1 MIPQK
6 KRGPCPSC
14 REQGGDSSGNHLLI
28 YPDGKA
34 GYCIKEQKTIRL
46 EGAHVVDR
54 GKERSYNES
63 QSVQLIQRLPIR
75 DMSQR
80 RISESTM
87 RRFEVR
93 TECDEVDGSSKAV
106 YYPYHDHDGTVVGYK
121 KRLLPKEFS
130 VVGKIKGLFGMKQCK
145 NNAKLL
151 VLVEG
156 EADCLAGW
164 EILQSKGKDY
174 NICSIPNG
182 ANDSG
187 QLDQTLLKEMEWIT
201 KHEKV
206 LVILDSDAPG
216 KATAK
221 ALAEALCS
229 QTKVAVVNLLKKDTA
244 KYWEDD
250 DAGGWWSCIL
260 NAKQYHPEEIVEGK
274 DIDLQ
279 ALRTPK
285 KPGVVL
291 PYPAL
296 QKMTW
301 GLRRGEITLVTAAS
315 GIGKSTFVKE
325 LAYHICKD
333 GHTVA
338 NIALETQMEDVAR
351 SYVAMDNNVP
361 AHRLIF
367 NPTCIEQEAYD
378 KSVEWMFRSNK
389 MHFFRHWGSINPEA
403 LKAKMLYFAR
413 ALGVDFIVL
422 DHVSMVIAG
431 TESDN
436 ERKDI
441 DKLFEAMTQI
451 CTETGVGIIPII
463 HLKRVQG
470 KKLNH
475 GDEVELTDL
484 RGSSGAE
491 QMSFNV
497 WALERNQQGEN
508 KDLVK
513 IRVLKNRS
521 LGFTGLAD
529 HLVYDHDTG
538 RLKLF
543 EVDY

>member
-1 MIPQK
+1 MSQQK

-14 REQGGDSSGNHLLI
+14 RANNGDSSGNHLLI

-221 ALAEALCS
+221 ALAEAICS
-229 QTKVAVVNLLKKDTA
+229 QTKAAIVNLLKKDTA
-244 KYWEDD
+244 
-250 DAGGWWSCIL
+250 
-260 NAKQYHPEEIVEGK
+260 
-274 DIDLQ
+274 
-279 ALRTPK
+279 
-285 KPGVVL
+285 
-291 PYPAL
+291 
-296 QKMTW
+296 
-301 GLRRGEITLVTAAS
+301 
-315 GIGKSTFVKE
+315 
-325 LAYHICKD
+325 
-333 GHTVA
+333 
-338 NIALETQMEDVAR
+338 
-351 SYVAMDNNVP
+351 
-361 AHRLIF
+361 
-367 NPTCIEQEAYD
+367 
-378 KSVEWMFRSNK
+378 
-389 MHFFRHWGSINPEA
+389 
-403 LKAKMLYFAR
+403 
-413 ALGVDFIVL
+413 
-422 DHVSMVIAG
+422 
-431 TESDN
+431 
-436 ERKDI
+436 
-441 DKLFEAMTQI
+441 
-451 CTETGVGIIPII
+451 
-463 HLKRVQG
+463 
-470 KKLNH
+470 
-475 GDEVELTDL
+475 
-484 RGSSGAE
+484 
-491 QMSFNV
+491 
-497 WALERNQQGEN
+497 RNW
-508 KDLVK
+508 
-513 IRVLKNRS
+513 
-521 LGFTGLAD
+521 
-529 HLVYDHDTG
+529 
-538 RLKLF
+538 
-543 EVDY
+543 

>member
-1 MIPQK
+1 MSQQK

-14 REQGGDSSGNHLLI
+14 RANNGDSSGNHVLI
-28 YPDGKA
+28 CPEGKA
-34 GYCIKEQKTIRL
+34 GDWIKEQKTIGR

-538 RLKLF
+538 RLELF
-543 EVDY
+543 EGDY

>member
-1 MIPQK
+1 
-6 KRGPCPSC
+6 
-14 REQGGDSSGNHLLI
+14 
-28 YPDGKA
+28 
-34 GYCIKEQKTIRL
+34 
-46 EGAHVVDR
+46 
-54 GKERSYNES
+54 
-63 QSVQLIQRLPIR
+63 
-75 DMSQR
+75 
-80 RISESTM
+80 M

-378 KSVEWMFRSNK
+378 KSV
-389 MHFFRHWGSINPEA
+389 
-403 LKAKMLYFAR
+403 
-413 ALGVDFIVL
+413 
-422 DHVSMVIAG
+422 
-431 TESDN
+431 
-436 ERKDI
+436 
-441 DKLFEAMTQI
+441 
-451 CTETGVGIIPII
+451 
-463 HLKRVQG
+463 
-470 KKLNH
+470 
-475 GDEVELTDL
+475 
-484 RGSSGAE
+484 
-491 QMSFNV
+491 
-497 WALERNQQGEN
+497 
-508 KDLVK
+508 
-513 IRVLKNRS
+513 
-521 LGFTGLAD
+521 
-529 HLVYDHDTG
+529 
-538 RLKLF
+538 
-543 EVDY
+543 